1 MGICC
6 TAALWHGCGTAR
18 VGRGG
23 RGWLAGAASAHA
35 GQRVSGAHHGA
46 NITYSCNTLH
56 RRNHRWHA
64 LLVRGQSALVGGVAC
79 APSCGMVDWLSAA
92 YCGGQA
98 AGARSIFAYGVLPA
112 TMPRFISYLLYRWEE
127 TIRATV
133 VIGLVGAGGL
143 GRLLTNQLVSFNY
156 QGVLTT
162 LIIFVS
168 ITFAVDLVSALARSA
183 FRG

>member
-1 MGICC
+1 MG
-6 TAALWHGCGTAR
+6 AALLVLG
-18 VGRGG
+18 
-23 RGWLAGAASAHA
+23 
-35 GQRVSGAHHGA
+35 VSGWPGPLL
-46 NITYSCNTLH
+46 ITLGSVFLVLIMVQILHIHVTTLH
-56 RRNHRWHA
+56 GRNHRWHA

-143 GRLLTNQLVSFNY
+143 GRLLTNQLVNFNY

-162 LIIFVS
+162 LIVFVS